1 MPATISIVVHGGT
14 AILLDALGKCGVKM
28 VVQASTR
35 SVFGQRT
42 NNGTILHETADRR
55 HIKPYGATKVGAD
68 AMAHCFTLSSM

>member
-42 NNGTILHETADRR
+42 NNGTILHETAED
-55 HIKPYGATKVGAD
+55 IQLEIILAIELL
-68 AMAHCFTLSSM
+68 AHLSLVE